1 MALTKLNY
9 TGQGTVPDASLPTIP
24 ISKIPTITGAKMPA
38 GSAIQVKEHYRSRS
52 STTINL
58 STSFEAVLT
67 TLVTPLDVNSTFCVR
82 VDFCADILGD
92 SHFDAQLR
100 RDVSGGSE
108 TTIGDT
114 GNAFNDC
121 GNLGS
126 ANQHGIGYSM
136 SFIDTPN
143 TTSNIEYKFYA
154 RENSGGNIRL
164 LVEAPMSMTV
174 TEIKG

>member
-9 TGQGTVPDASLPTIP
+9 TGQGTIPDASLPTIP
-24 ISKIPTITGAKMPA
+24 IGKIPTLTGTKMPA
-38 GSAIQVKEHYRSRS
+38 GSVLQVKEHYRSRS

-67 TLVTPLDVNSTFCVR
+67 TLVTPLNANSTFCVR

-121 GNLGS
+121 VNLGS

-154 RENSGGNIRL
+154 RETGNIRL